1 MTLNFLPQS
10 LFAFF
15 PDHAKGARE
24 LCGWSGKRLLTRDLE
39 HAPWRGQTR
48 IKDQAR
54 HTSTDVRD
62 GLFNV
67 SFHICKRGNNSI
79 YFSRLVKHK

>member
-1 MTLNFLPQS
+1 MNVHDSKFSPSKVCLP
-10 LFAFF
+10 FF
-15 PDHAKGARE
+15 PITPKEPEDCVAGQ
-24 LCGWSGKRLLTRDLE
+24 GKRLFDWDLE

-54 HTSTDVRD
+54 HTSTDVLD
-62 GLFNV
+62 DLFNV

-79 YFSRLVKHK
+79 YVSG